1 MKRFLFGALLLL
13 PLLTFA
19 QLTTTLTKE
28 QCKDVYLVFDRGDG
42 ISTYYRLTEDLQVK
56 IDKSTTAVQLTTGS
70 KLKLDGFARTQ
81 TLTGDIF
88 QLLPKSPEVPAPLPA
103 STISPTDDWSIG
115 QYRNRYGSSYEREKS
130 EVTGGE
136 ANFNFYGQNVNYPAF
151 GTVKP
156 STEELVVMAFP
167 SHSVVS
173 FFGTDFVSSVEM
185 KLTDQYG
192 TVVWYLNDTKGG
204 YHSVLKANSRGNN
217 HPDDSNR
224 WLRYGKYQLWIKN
237 NSTDKRAVQNF
248 LFMTEKGAKF
258 IDQDIQPGQEV
269 TFELDIRKM
278 ADEYDVYK
286 LNCNVMPPH

>member
-88 QLLPKSPEVPAPLPA
+88 QLLPKSPVVPAPLPA
-103 STISPTDDWSIG
+103 PTTSPTGDWSIG

-130 EVTGGE
+130 EVAGGE
-136 ANFNFYGQNVNYPAF
+136 ANFSFYGQNVNYPAF
-151 GTVKP
+151 GAIKP

-173 FFGTDFVSSVEM
+173 YFGTDFVSAVEM

-192 TVVWYLNDTKGG
+192 NIVWYLNDTKGG

-248 LFMTEKGAKF
+248 LFMTEKGTKF
-258 IDQDIQPGQEV
+258 IDQDIQPGQEA

-286 LNCNVMPPH
+286 LNCNVMPPR